1 MQFSIDKKT
10 VVDMLTI
17 GFNTV
22 TVAAKG
28 FHKHV
33 MMHVIAILR
42 TYWQDAIQS
51 SSTRIVIVSMLH
63 HSFLLQ
69 ELSQHDANDISSVK
83 T

>member
-1 MQFSIDKKT
+1 VRHTVRINITWAYLIYKSTMQFSIDKKT

-42 TYWQDAIQS
+42 TY
-51 SSTRIVIVSMLH
+51 
-63 HSFLLQ
+63 
-69 ELSQHDANDISSVK
+69 
-83 T
+83 